1 MTFEKGFAQV
11 AAKISRLAGTSSAF
25 CAAVAAIL
33 VWGVSGPFFR
43 FSPAWQLVVNTGT
56 TIITFLMVFVIQ
68 NSQNRDGLALQIKL
82 DEIIRAIG
90 QAQNVYLDLE
100 NRSQEELDQIKAKF
114 EALAEKARARE
125 LKVKSIEAE
134 EISTGEINVKT

>member
-1 MTFEKGFAQV
+1 M
-11 AAKISRLAGTSSAF
+11 
-25 CAAVAAIL
+25 
-33 VWGVSGPFFR
+33 SGPFFR

-114 EALAEKARARE
+114 EALAQKARARE
-125 LKVKSIEAE
+125 LKVKTIEAE
-134 EISTGEINVKT
+134 EITADEINVKT